1 MLLAQTPAATHE
13 ATATTTLV
21 ATATPTAVVMENA
34 PTLDDLKAAQK
45 EIGDLGV
52 KRDETSIQ
60 YGVTLLKQLGDVTRE
75 LAKIAQRSGDQRQAR
90 ELLKDI
96 SALEAVQKSELDQDL
111 VLLEKKSH
119 LKQLNMDRVL
129 AYNRI
134 LADKF
139 LEAGNSQRVQEI
151 NDGIEFLN
159 QMKILMDQ
167 KLELDKELLR
177 SQVACEFKTAVEI
190 RQKQEDLRKQIEEL
204 DKQTRARLQILE
216 DEGHSTPENR
226 QSQEN
231 QENL

>member
-1 MLLAQTPAATHE
+1 MVEVQ
-13 ATATTTLV
+13 
-21 ATATPTAVVMENA
+21 NG
-34 PTLDDLKAAQK
+34 PTLDELKAAQR
-45 EIGDLGV
+45 ESGDLEV
-52 KRDETSIQ
+52 IRDEASIQ
-60 YGVTLLKQLGDVTRE
+60 YWVTLLKQLGDVTRE
-75 LAKIAQRSGDQRQAR
+75 LAKMAQRSGDQRQAR
-90 ELLKDI
+90 ELLKEI
-96 SALEAVQKSELDQDL
+96 STLEHPSKSESDQDL

-119 LKQLNMDRVL
+119 LKQLNMDRIL

-204 DKQTRARLQILE
+204 DKQTKARLQILE
-216 DEGHSTPENR
+216 DEGHPNPQNR
-226 QSQEN
+226 QGQEN